1 MNPFWLICFRWVE
14 TTNQIFFNLVETKY
28 LPSAI
33 SQPFPKFTLSVK
45 IWHMF
50 RANDYWV
57 WNGIPSEWFE
67 WWSWRRKIKKKQWT
81 TLYPSYPEKNT
92 LLGARL
98 LIISATK
105 PLQPEIGM
113 LGLGKGQEVQ
123 DGEVCGT
130 SSFSIHNRDHKSVP
144 IKNNQFINHP
154 PTHLKLLITGQPAG
168 HVVKPK
174 VPGFLAC
181 GVRCYKY
188 WLVIADC
195 SNPTPIVLLH

>member
-1 MNPFWLICFRWVE
+1 MFYFHPYLGKMNPFWLICFRWVE

-33 SQPFPKFTLSVK
+33 SQPFPKLTLSVK

-154 PTHLKLLITGQPAG
+154 PHPLKIVDHRT
-168 HVVKPK
+168 
-174 VPGFLAC
+174 AC
-181 GVRCYKY
+181 RPCG
-188 WLVIADC
+188 
-195 SNPTPIVLLH
+195 